1 LIILVTDTLAAAIEA
16 EGKLMLVIARLLAPP
31 PPRVRN
37 AAVENAGGKEL
48 MSKDCALLLIKLH
61 KILAYVPALYSFTGA
76 RLFNI
81 FAMI

>member
-1 LIILVTDTLAAAIEA
+1 LIILVTDILAAEIEA

-31 PPRVRN
+31 RLVRN
-37 AAVENAGGKEL
+37 ADVENAGGNEL

-61 KILAYVPALYSFTGA
+61 KILAYVPALYSPTGA

-81 FAMI
+81 FVII